1 MGKKV
6 RGKGTM
12 GREWKE
18 KGKRRRE
25 GSEGKGKREGTRE
38 VKEIK
43 SKKGRIGKEIK
54 LVAPLNTPVFL

>member
-1 MGKKV
+1 ME
-6 RGKGTM
+6 
-12 GREWKE
+12 REWKE
-18 KGKRRRE
+18 KGKRRQE
-25 GSEGKGKREGTRE
+25 GKEGKGKREAPRE

>member
-1 MGKKV
+1 
-6 RGKGTM
+6 M

-18 KGKRRRE
+18 KGKRRQE
-25 GSEGKGKREGTRE
+25 GKEGKGKREGTRE